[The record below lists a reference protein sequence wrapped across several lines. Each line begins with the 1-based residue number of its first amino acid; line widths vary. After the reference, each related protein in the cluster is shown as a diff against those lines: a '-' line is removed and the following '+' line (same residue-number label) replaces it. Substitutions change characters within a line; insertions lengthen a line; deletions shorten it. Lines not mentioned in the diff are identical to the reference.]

1 MSTVFHALC
10 MDFSFGHCPHFFLL
24 IPIVISPVG
33 YFFHFYPLCTQ
44 NISSLWVFLSLL
56 LSLYP
61 KYFISLGIS
70 SIFTLSIPKTFHLFG
85 YFFRFYSLYTQNIS
99 SLWVFLPF
107 SLSLYPK
114 HFISLG
120 ISSVLLSLYPIL
132 FLLLGIPAVFFSL
145 YPKCHAPCAYNGIPS
160 FSFPAHPH
168 KKNPALRD
176 SPPAAGRINDII
188 PLRRSVLLPGGLYC
202 FVWENQRDF
211 P

>member
-1 MSTVFHALC
+1 MGIVPVL
-10 MDFSFGHCPHFFLL
+10 FLL
-24 IPIVISPVG
+24 IPNIISPVG
-33 YFFHFYPLCTQ
+33 YFFRFYPLCTQ

-70 SIFTLSIPKTFHLFG
+70 SIFTLSVPKTFHLFG
-85 YFFRFYSLYTQNIS
+85 YFFHFYPLYTQNIS

-107 SLSLYPK
+107 LPSLYPK
-114 HFISLG
+114 HLISLG

-132 FLLLGIPAVFFSL
+132 FLLLCIPAVFFSL

-176 SPPAAGRINDII
+176 FPPAAGRFNDII
-188 PLRRSVLLPGGLYC
+188 PLRRSALLSVGLY
-202 FVWENQRDF
+202 VL
-211 P
+211 